1 MRISDWSSDV
11 CSSDLPDDTKPS
23 TAMITSKSGNSETNA
38 ASAIDDES
46 GPPPIAPKR
55 SVTQR
60 IASSHGQR
68 ARHRAMSNT
77 RDQYPGR
84 VRFDR
89 VPVPGVDPDRLPTH
103 VACVMEGNGRWATR
117 RGLKRTAG
125 HPAGEVA
132 ALDAV

>member
-1 MRISDWSSDV
+1 
-11 CSSDLPDDTKPS
+11 
-23 TAMITSKSGNSETNA
+23 MITSRSGNSETNA

-84 VRFDR
+84 VSFDR
-89 VPVPGVDPDRLPTH
+89 VPVPGVDPDRIPTP
-103 VACVMEGNGRWATR
+103 VAYVMAGHGPWGTR
-117 RGLKRTAG
+117 PGLKRPEGHAAG
-125 HPAGEVA
+125 GA
-132 ALDAV
+132 ALVRPGKPGGG

>member
-1 MRISDWSSDV
+1 
-11 CSSDLPDDTKPS
+11 
-23 TAMITSKSGNSETNA
+23 MITSRSGNSETNA

-77 RDQYPGR
+77 RDQYP
-84 VRFDR
+84 VCVSFDR
-89 VPVPGVDPDRLPTH
+89 VPVPGVDPDRIPTH
-103 VACVMEGNGRWATR
+103 FACATDRNGRWATR
-117 RGLKRTAG
+117 RAVARTQGPA
-125 HPAGEVA
+125 AGEQ
-132 ALDAV
+132 ALFDAVEGALG

>member
-1 MRISDWSSDV
+1 
-11 CSSDLPDDTKPS
+11 
-23 TAMITSKSGNSETNA
+23 MITSRSGNSETNA

-60 IASSHGQR
+60 IASSHGQL

-84 VRFDR
+84 PRFDR
-89 VPVPGVDPDRLPTH
+89 VPVPGLDPDRIPTH
-103 VACVMEGNGRWATR
+103 VACLMDRYGRLDTPH
-117 RGLKRTAG
+117 GPKRTVG
-125 HPAGEVA
+125 HAAGEEALFDCVA
-132 ALDAV
+132 GRLEPDARVGKAVGLGK